1 MSAYSIES
9 SNEKIEKRSRSTK
22 ALALSVADAFPHS
35 SWAKD
40 ERLKGYRAV
49 VPIML
54 DLESQ
59 IYIDTRR
66 GNLKRILE
74 DAGMEREVYWHS
86 TEISPYV
93 TLHWQEKTYKE
104 LRQGGKTTKRLERV
118 APAEKINVRID
129 DIARAGK
136 SYAIAVAKAH
146 RQSRLDALDG
156 ETRQLKELG
165 LIGCYAPDD
174 NDSDFIPMDEE
185 RLWQGE

>member
-1 MSAYSIES
+1 M
-9 SNEKIEKRSRSTK
+9 NEKIEMWSRSTK

-54 DLESQ
+54 DLNSQ

-74 DAGMEREVYWHS
+74 DAGMEREVNWKT
-86 TEISPYV
+86 TEICPFV
-93 TLHWQEKTYKE
+93 TLHWQEKIYME
-104 LRQGGKTTKRLERV
+104 LREGGKTTRRLVESH
-118 APAEKINVRID
+118 PEEKIEVRID

-146 RQSRLDALDG
+146 RQSRLDALEQDRDLMEEEFNEENG
-156 ETRQLKELG
+156 F
-165 LIGCYAPDD
+165 
-174 NDSDFIPMDEE
+174 DFIPMNE
-185 RLWQGE
+185 G